1 MLTQLLS
8 LLEERRSALSL
19 YEISRTLHA
28 QPGAV
33 QGMLELLVQRG
44 RLIEVGPDGGY
55 CTTCGEQTQCSLLAA
70 RGKRYAMRPPA
81 LAAGGQEVCL
91 VMQKHAANIDVAP

>member
-8 LLEERRSALSL
+8 LLTEGRTALGL
-19 YEISRTLHA
+19 YEISRALHA
-28 QPGAV
+28 EPGAV

-55 CTTCGEQTQCSLLAA
+55 CTTCGEQTQCSVLAA
-70 RGKRYAMRPPA
+70 RGKRYAVRPANTAGEACPSRPTQAGNIA
-81 LAAGGQEVCL
+81 L
-91 VMQKHAANIDVAP
+91 PS

>member
-8 LLEERRSALSL
+8 LLEERHTALGL
-19 YEISRTLHA
+19 YEISRALHA

-55 CTTCGEQTQCSLLAA
+55 CGACVEQTQCSLLAA
-70 RGKRYAMRPPA
+70 RGKRYALRA
-81 LAAGGQEVCL
+81 QLGQR
-91 VMQKHAANIDVAP
+91 IDLHTA

>member
-1 MLTQLLS
+1 MLTQLLA
-8 LLEERRSALSL
+8 LLQEQDTALGL
-19 YEISRTLHA
+19 YEISRAMHA

-55 CTTCGEQTQCSLLAA
+55 CTTCGEQAQCSLLAA
-70 RGKRYAMRPPA
+70 RGKRYAVRSALPA
-81 LAAGGQEVCL
+81 
-91 VMQKHAANIDVAP
+91 APTQDRRQA

>member
-1 MLTQLLS
+1 MLTQLLA
-8 LLEERRSALSL
+8 LLEQRRNALGL
-19 YEISRTLHA
+19 YEISRALHA

-55 CTTCGEQTQCSLLAA
+55 CATCGEQTQCSLLAA
-70 RGKRYAMRPPA
+70 RGKRYA
-81 LAAGGQEVCL
+81 LAAPVTARSQG
-91 VMQKHAANIDVAP
+91 

>member
-1 MLTQLLS
+1 MA
-8 LLEERRSALSL
+8 LLEQQRHALGL
-19 YEISRTLHA
+19 YEISRALHA

-70 RGKRYAMRPPA
+70 RGKGYAIAPHPLSGSFA
-81 LAAGGQEVCL
+81 CTPIPL
-91 VMQKHAANIDVAP
+91 NNPTIDS

>member
-8 LLEERRSALSL
+8 LLEERRTALGL
-19 YEISRTLHA
+19 YEISRALHA

-55 CTTCGEQTQCSLLAA
+55 CAACGEQTQCSLLAA
-70 RGKRYAMRPPA
+70 RGKRYVVCPQVGQRLDLHTAPPA
-81 LAAGGQEVCL
+81 
-91 VMQKHAANIDVAP
+91 